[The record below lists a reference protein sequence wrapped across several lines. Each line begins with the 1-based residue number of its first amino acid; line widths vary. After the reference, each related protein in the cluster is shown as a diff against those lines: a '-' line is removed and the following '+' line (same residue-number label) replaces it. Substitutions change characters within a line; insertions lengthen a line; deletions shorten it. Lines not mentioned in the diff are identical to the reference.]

1 MSRQIKTLE
10 QLRDSR
16 ILYDRKPPAF
26 GYMILLS
33 ITLLLVIT
41 IIWSIKTPKTYV
53 IRSSGIVESSNKTY
67 IMSPYTGEISEMYI
81 SEGTVVEQGDV
92 LFKVKSTDI
101 NLQVTQME
109 EQKKSYEERIAQCEK
124 LVKSIRDNKNYFD
137 ITKKEDSLYYSQ
149 YEAYKSQVAQ
159 NQLDM
164 STYQAYG
171 YTQEQIESQMLI
183 NQAKITEIYFSAIQS
198 AENAILEAQT
208 QIVAIDAQLLA
219 LNQGQSEYIITAS
232 QSGTVHMISDYDI
245 GMVVQAASA
254 VGSIAS
260 EQDEYSI
267 IAYVSAEDAAKT
279 QIGNKADI
287 AVAGLTQSVYGTI
300 SGKVVSIDT
309 DITTAQTSDEGEGN
323 SYFKVHIKPD
333 NKYLISKAG
342 NKANLSNGMA
352 VETRIQYDEI
362 TYFNYILEAL
372 GVLTR

>member
-159 NQLDM
+159 N
-164 STYQAYG
+164 
-171 YTQEQIESQMLI
+171 
-183 NQAKITEIYFSAIQS
+183 
-198 AENAILEAQT
+198 
-208 QIVAIDAQLLA
+208 
-219 LNQGQSEYIITAS
+219 
-232 QSGTVHMISDYDI
+232 
-245 GMVVQAASA
+245 
-254 VGSIAS
+254 
-260 EQDEYSI
+260 
-267 IAYVSAEDAAKT
+267 
-279 QIGNKADI
+279 
-287 AVAGLTQSVYGTI
+287 
-300 SGKVVSIDT
+300 
-309 DITTAQTSDEGEGN
+309 
-323 SYFKVHIKPD
+323 
-333 NKYLISKAG
+333 
-342 NKANLSNGMA
+342 
-352 VETRIQYDEI
+352 
-362 TYFNYILEAL
+362 
-372 GVLTR
+372 

>member
-159 NQLDM
+159 NQLDT

-208 QIVAIDAQLLA
+208 QIAAIDAQLLA